1 MAARISS
8 GGIVLMGAAGLE
20 LFGIVF
26 DLLDIVFEGLD
37 WTGVFLLSFDLLVSC
52 GDLYTFL

>member
-1 MAARISS
+1 M
-8 GGIVLMGAAGLE
+8 LMGAAGLE